1 METFLAV
8 KAQEL
13 SPRRKPGTAVEISP
27 SGAKDHFHLYLMLL
41 NLLTRWKRWVADTSG
56 QEMLEAAL
64 IFPVFFLIVLGIF
77 WFGRAYNIYSTVT
90 HAAAEGA
97 RVAATPTCV
106 TCVAA
111 CPWPGSAL
119 PCDNTVVTTVNTI
132 LQTARL
138 DVSRIAPPPAPLPTL
153 CPGLTPAAA
162 CVTTAG
168 NIRICRGVQLNNA
181 ASAPQA
187 CGTMV
192 SFQYR
197 YQFVLPFTSLLINL
211 PASAQARVED

>member
-1 METFLAV
+1 MFSTLQTGL
-8 KAQEL
+8 KRL
-13 SPRRKPGTAVEISP
+13 GT
-27 SGAKDHFHLYLMLL
+27 
-41 NLLTRWKRWVADTSG
+41 DTSG
-56 QEMLEAAL
+56 QEMLEAA
-64 IFPVFFLIVLGIF
+64 IVFPVFFLIVLGIF
-77 WFGRAYNIYSTVT
+77 WFGRAYNIYATVT

-97 RVAATPTCV
+97 RVAATPTCA
-106 TCVAA
+106 TCATA
-111 CPWPGSAL
+111 CAWPGSSL

-132 LQTARL
+132 LQTAKL
-138 DVSRIAPPPAPLPTL
+138 DLTRIAPPPAPVPTL

-192 SFQYR
+192 SFQYG